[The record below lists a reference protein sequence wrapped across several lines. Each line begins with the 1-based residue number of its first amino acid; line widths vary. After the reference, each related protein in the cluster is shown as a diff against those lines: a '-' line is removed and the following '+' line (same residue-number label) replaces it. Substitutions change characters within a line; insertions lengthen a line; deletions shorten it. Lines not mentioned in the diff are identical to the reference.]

1 MMVTKIRKV
10 IKRYDMLSPGDR
22 VVVAL
27 SGGPDSVAL
36 LAVLRLLAPE
46 FGCQLTAAHL
56 NHGLRQESTAEERFV
71 TELCEVLQVP
81 LDKKN
86 ADIGD
91 LRKKTGK
98 STEDAAREARYA
110 FLKRTAAQR
119 GAQRIALGHH
129 RRDQAETVLMNL
141 LRGSGT
147 EGLRGM
153 APVRD
158 GLYIRPLIHT
168 GRDEIISFLDRQG
181 LAFVTDASNDDV
193 KHLRNRIRH
202 ELLPLLRE
210 DYNPNLEQTLAR
222 TAAVLRAEDEYL
234 REQVRFLL
242 DGWGIAASPGEGVA
256 LEVEKLRSLP
266 EALSRR
272 IVKELLEGFADEE
285 KGIFFPHVEAVM
297 GLITSQRPAGRVH
310 LPFALEARR
319 EYGRLLLYR
328 AVPVE
333 TGDFQYP
340 AFVPGEVFI
349 PETGD
354 LLAFTLVAACE
365 HFPGGEPGYEGRRD
379 SRQTTHEDGM
389 ICAFLDYDRI
399 GAPLSV
405 RNVRSGD
412 RIRPLGMTGTRK
424 VQRIFIDRKVTQPE
438 RRRLALLVAGD
449 RVLWIPG
456 VCLHEEVKITGE
468 TKKILQV
475 TYRRSGEKSC

>member
-1 MMVTKIRKV
+1 MILTKIRKV
-10 IKRYDMLSPGDR
+10 IKRYAMLTPGDR

-46 FGCQLTAAHL
+46 FDCQLTAAHL
-56 NHGLRQESTAEERFV
+56 NHGLRPESAAEERFV
-71 TELCEVLQVP
+71 TDLCAALHVP
-81 LDKKN
+81 LDKEN
-86 ADIGD
+86 AEVGT
-91 LRKKTGK
+91 LRKSSGR

-110 FLKRTAAQR
+110 FLKRTAAKR

-158 GLYIRPLIHT
+158 GLYIRPLIHI

-193 KHLRNRIRH
+193 KYLRNRIRH
-202 ELLPLLRE
+202 ELLPLLKE
-210 DYNPNLEQTLAR
+210 KYNRNVEQTLAR
-222 TAAVLRAEDEYL
+222 TAAILKAEDEYL
-234 REQVRFLL
+234 QEQARRLL
-242 DGWGIAASPGEGVA
+242 DSWGIDASPGGVA
-256 LEVEKLRSLP
+256 LEVEKLRRLP

-272 IVKELLEGFADEE
+272 IIKELLEGFAHEE
-285 KGIFFPHVEAVM
+285 KGIFFPHIEAVM

-310 LPFALEARR
+310 LPFSLEARR

-328 AVPVE
+328 VVPVE

-340 AFVPGEVFI
+340 AVVPGEVFI

-354 LLAFTLVAACE
+354 LLTFTLVAACDQ
-365 HFPGGEPGYEGRRD
+365 FPEGAPEYEGRREC
-379 SRQTTHEDGM
+379 RQTTHEDGM
-389 ICAFLDYDRI
+389 ICALLDCNQI
-399 GAPLSV
+399 GAPLTV
-405 RNVRSGD
+405 RNFRSGD
-412 RIRPLGMTGTRK
+412 RMRPLGMTGTRK
-424 VQRIFIDRKVTQPE
+424 VHRIFIDRKVTRTE
-438 RRRLALLVAGD
+438 RRRLPLLVAGD

-456 VCLHEEVKITGE
+456 VCMHDEVKITGG
-468 TKKILQV
+468 TKRILQV
-475 TYRRSGEKSC
+475 TYRRPAEKSC

>member
-1 MMVTKIRKV
+1 MILTKIRKV
-10 IKRYDMLSPGDR
+10 IKRYAMLTPGDR

-46 FGCQLTAAHL
+46 FDCQLTAAHL
-56 NHGLRQESTAEERFV
+56 NHGLRPESAAEERFV
-71 TELCEVLQVP
+71 TDLCAALHVP
-81 LDKKN
+81 LDTEN
-86 ADIGD
+86 AEVGT
-91 LRKKTGK
+91 LRKSSGR

-110 FLKRTAAQR
+110 FLKRTAAKR

-158 GLYIRPLIHT
+158 GLYIRPLIHI

-193 KHLRNRIRH
+193 KYLRNRIRH
-202 ELLPLLRE
+202 ELLPLLKE
-210 DYNPNLEQTLAR
+210 KYNRNVEQTLAR
-222 TAAVLRAEDEYL
+222 TAAILKAEDEYL
-234 REQVRFLL
+234 QEQAWRLL
-242 DGWGIAASPGEGVA
+242 DSWGINASPGGVT
-256 LEVEKLRSLP
+256 LEVEKLRRLP

-272 IVKELLEGFADEE
+272 IIKELLEGFAHEE
-285 KGIFFPHVEAVM
+285 KGIFFPHIEAVM
-297 GLITSQRPAGRVH
+297 GLITSQRPAGCVH
-310 LPFALEARR
+310 LPFSLEARR

-328 AVPVE
+328 VVPVE

-340 AFVPGEVFI
+340 AVVPGEVFI

-354 LLAFTLVAACE
+354 LLTFTLVAACDQ
-365 HFPGGEPGYEGRRD
+365 FPEGAPEYGGRRER
-379 SRQTTHEDGM
+379 RQTTPDDGM
-389 ICAFLDYDRI
+389 ICALLDYDRI
-399 GAPLSV
+399 GAPLTV
-405 RNVRSGD
+405 RNFRSGD
-412 RIRPLGMTGTRK
+412 RMRPLGMTGTRK
-424 VQRIFIDRKVTQPE
+424 VHRIFIDRKVTRTE
-438 RRRLALLVAGD
+438 RRRLPLLVAGD

-456 VCLHEEVKITGE
+456 VCMHDEVKITGE
-468 TKKILQV
+468 TKSILQV
-475 TYRRSGEKSC
+475 TYRRPAEKSC